1 MRLPVTRLL
10 ALLATLLLFVAAPRI
25 QAAPRPLANTT
36 VVVDPGHGGSDWGV
50 DPAGSHLQ
58 EKTVNVQIAE
68 RLIRLLEAEGATVV
82 TTRSTDQFVSLNARV
97 RFANA
102 LLFRPDNN
110 PARGRLISVHLNSN
124 RAAPTLR
131 RVEVMVDPAASG
143 PFSFAADLAERLRG
157 VTDGSVGYV
166 DAGYPPGVHPADLAP
181 VRWTYPRGQN
191 VLTEPAF
198 LSNPT
203 QARQLREPR
212 FLEALARAHVA
223 ALQAEFAELNTAATS
238 QP

>member
-1 MRLPVTRLL
+1 MRLPALWLFVLL
-10 ALLATLLLFVAAPRI
+10 VTLLLFSAAPRTY
-25 QAAPRPLANTT
+25 AASRPLASVTI
-36 VVVDPGHGGSDWGV
+36 VVDPGHGGSDWGV
-50 DPAGSHLQ
+50 DPAGSNLQ
-58 EKTVNVQIAE
+58 EKTVNLQITEQLVQ
-68 RLIRLLEAEGATVV
+68 LLEAEGATVA

-102 LLFRPDNN
+102 LLFRPDNSSSQ
-110 PARGRLISVHLNSN
+110 GRLISVHLNSN

-131 RVEVMVDPAASG
+131 RVEVLVDPEASG

-166 DAGYPPGVHPADLAP
+166 DAGYPPGVHPADIAP
-181 VRWTYPRGQN
+181 VRWTYPRGLN

-203 QARQLREPR
+203 QARQLHEPR
-212 FLEALARAHVA
+212 FLEALARAHVV
-223 ALQAEFAELNTAATS
+223 ALQAEFGQLSPAATP